1 MDNENKKIIKQ
12 KSDLWT
18 VPNILTYLRFALVV
32 PFVILFLNEKYLE
45 SAICIGLSG
54 ISDCLDGFFAR
65 KLNQVTQLGKLLDPI
80 ADKITLISV
89 MFCMAFYAPN
99 VIPILVVLIAKDV
112 AMLIGGV
119 SLLKR
124 KITPPAAE
132 WFGKLATIV
141 FYFAVCIIVFY
152 FAVCII
158 VFLKAVINYENLLI
172 DDILLSITAVVMLYA
187 LYRYAKIYMALIK
200 EDKAKKK
207 EKSKQ

>member
-1 MDNENKKIIKQ
+1 MKMDNDNKMIIAH

-18 VPNILTYLRFALVV
+18 VPNLLTYLRFVLVV
-32 PFVILFLNEKYLE
+32 PFVILFLNQKYLL

-80 ADKITLISV
+80 ADKVTLISV
-89 MFCMAFYAPN
+89 MLCMAFYAPN

-112 AMLIGGV
+112 VMLIGGV

-141 FYFAVCIIVFY
+141 FYFAVCIIVFM
-152 FAVCII
+152 
-158 VFLKAVINYENLLI
+158 KAAINYENLLL
-172 DDILLSITAVVMLYA
+172 DDILLSVTAVVMLYA
-187 LYRYAKIYMALIK
+187 LYRYAKIYRELIK
-200 EDKAKKK
+200 EDKAKKQN
-207 EKSKQ
+207 KSKQ

>member
-80 ADKITLISV
+80 ADKITLI
-89 MFCMAFYAPN
+89 
-99 VIPILVVLIAKDV
+99 PILVVLIAKDV

-141 FYFAVCIIVFY
+141 FYFAVCIIVF
-152 FAVCII
+152 
-158 VFLKAVINYENLLI
+158 LKAVINYENLLI

-187 LYRYAKIYMALIK
+187 LYRYAKIFMALIK

>member
-112 AMLIGGV
+112 AMLMDLFNHSSPAITLRYIGI
-119 SLLKR
+119 R
-124 KITPPAAE
+124 Q
-132 WFGKLATIV
+132 
-141 FYFAVCIIVFY
+141 
-152 FAVCII
+152 
-158 VFLKAVINYENLLI
+158 
-172 DDILLSITAVVMLYA
+172 DQ
-187 LYRYAKIYMALIK
+187 R
-200 EDKAKKK
+200 DKAM
-207 EKSKQ
+207 SNFDL

>member
-1 MDNENKKIIKQ
+1 MDKENKMIIKQ

-18 VPNILTYLRFALVV
+18 VPNLLTYLRFVLVV
-32 PFVILFLNEKYLE
+32 PFVVLFLNEKYLA

-65 KLNQVTQLGKLLDPI
+65 RLNQVTQLGKLLDPI

-89 MFCMAFYAPN
+89 MLCMAFYAPN
-99 VIPILVVLIAKDV
+99 VIPILVILIAKDV

-124 KITPPAAE
+124 KIAPPAAE

-141 FYFAVCIIVFY
+141 FYFAVCV
-152 FAVCII
+152 I

-187 LYRYAKIYMALIK
+187 LYRYAKIYKLLIK
-200 EDKAKKK
+200 NDKAKKSK
-207 EKSKQ
+207 KSEH

>member
-1 MDNENKKIIKQ
+1 MDNDNKMIIAH

-18 VPNILTYLRFALVV
+18 VPNLLTYLRFVLVV
-32 PFVILFLNEKYLE
+32 PFVILFLSEKYLL

-80 ADKITLISV
+80 ADKVTLISV
-89 MFCMAFYAPN
+89 MLCMAFYAPN
-99 VIPILVVLIAKDV
+99 VIPILVVLIAKDL
-112 AMLIGGV
+112 AMLIGGI

-141 FYFAVCIIVFY
+141 FYFAVCIIVFM
-152 FAVCII
+152 
-158 VFLKAVINYENLLI
+158 KAAINYENLLL
-172 DDILLSITAVVMLYA
+172 DDILLSVTAVAMLYA
-187 LYRYAKIYMALIK
+187 LYRYAKIYRELIK
-200 EDKAKKK
+200 EDKAKKQN
-207 EKSKQ
+207 KSKQ

>member
-65 KLNQVTQLGKLLDPI
+65 KLNQVTQLVKLLDPI

-119 SLLKR
+119 SLLK
-124 KITPPAAE
+124 
-132 WFGKLATIV
+132 
-141 FYFAVCIIVFY
+141 
-152 FAVCII
+152 I

>member
-1 MDNENKKIIKQ
+1 MKMDNDNKMIIAH

-18 VPNILTYLRFALVV
+18 VPNLLTYLRFVLVV
-32 PFVILFLNEKYLE
+32 PFVILFLSEKYLL

-80 ADKITLISV
+80 ADKVTLISV
-89 MFCMAFYAPN
+89 MLCMAFYAPN

-112 AMLIGGV
+112 AMLIGGI

-141 FYFAVCIIVFY
+141 FYFAVCIIVFM
-152 FAVCII
+152 
-158 VFLKAVINYENLLI
+158 KAAINYENLLL
-172 DDILLSITAVVMLYA
+172 DDILLSVTAVVMLYA
-187 LYRYAKIYMALIK
+187 LYRYAKIYRELIK
-200 EDKAKKK
+200 EDKAKKQN
-207 EKSKQ
+207 KSKQ

>member
-1 MDNENKKIIKQ
+1 MDNDNKMIIAH

-18 VPNILTYLRFALVV
+18 VPNLLTYLRFVLVV
-32 PFVILFLNEKYLE
+32 PFVILFLNQKYLL

-80 ADKITLISV
+80 ADKVTLISV
-89 MFCMAFYAPN
+89 MLCMAFYAPN

-112 AMLIGGV
+112 VMLIGGV

-141 FYFAVCIIVFY
+141 FYFAVCIIVFM
-152 FAVCII
+152 
-158 VFLKAVINYENLLI
+158 KAAINYENLLL
-172 DDILLSITAVVMLYA
+172 DDILLSVTAVVMLYA
-187 LYRYAKIYMALIK
+187 LYRYAKIYRELIK
-200 EDKAKKK
+200 EDKAKKQN
-207 EKSKQ
+207 KSKQ

>member
-1 MDNENKKIIKQ
+1 MKMDNDNKMIIAH

-18 VPNILTYLRFALVV
+18 VPNLLTYLRFVLVV
-32 PFVILFLNEKYLE
+32 PFVILFLSEKYLL

-80 ADKITLISV
+80 ADKVTLISV
-89 MFCMAFYAPN
+89 MLCMAFYAPN

-112 AMLIGGV
+112 AMLIGGI

-141 FYFAVCIIVFY
+141 FYFAVCIIVFM
-152 FAVCII
+152 
-158 VFLKAVINYENLLI
+158 KAAINYENLLL
-172 DDILLSITAVVMLYA
+172 DDILLSVTAVAMLYA
-187 LYRYAKIYMALIK
+187 LYRYAKIYRELIK
-200 EDKAKKK
+200 EDKAKKQN
-207 EKSKQ
+207 KSKQ

>member
-1 MDNENKKIIKQ
+1 MDNENKKIITK

-18 VPNILTYLRFALVV
+18 VPNLLTYLRFVLVV
-32 PFVILFLNEKYLE
+32 PFVIFFLGENYLL
-45 SAICIGLSG
+45 SAICIALSG

-65 KLNQVTQLGKLLDPI
+65 KLNQVTQLGKILDPI
-80 ADKITLISV
+80 ADKVTLISV
-89 MFCMAFYAPN
+89 MLCMAFYAPN

-112 AMLIGGV
+112 VMLLGGV

-141 FYFAVCIIVFY
+141 FYFAVCIIVF
-152 FAVCII
+152 
-158 VFLKAVINYENLLI
+158 LKAVINYENILI

-187 LYRYAKIYMALIK
+187 LYRYYKIYRDLIK
-200 EDKAKKK
+200 EDKE
-207 EKSKQ
+207 EKIDKIIR

>member
-1 MDNENKKIIKQ
+1 MKMDNDNKMIIAH

-18 VPNILTYLRFALVV
+18 VPNLLTYLRFVLVV
-32 PFVILFLNEKYLE
+32 PFVILFLNQKYLL

-80 ADKITLISV
+80 ADKVTLISV
-89 MFCMAFYAPN
+89 MLCMAFYAPN
-99 VIPILVVLIAKDV
+99 VIPNLVVLIAKDV
-112 AMLIGGV
+112 IMLIGGV

-141 FYFAVCIIVFY
+141 FYFAVCIIVFM
-152 FAVCII
+152 
-158 VFLKAVINYENLLI
+158 KAAINYENLLL
-172 DDILLSITAVVMLYA
+172 DDILLSVTAVVMLYA
-187 LYRYAKIYMALIK
+187 LYRYAKIYRELIK
-200 EDKAKKK
+200 EDKAKKQN
-207 EKSKQ
+207 KSKQ

>member
-1 MDNENKKIIKQ
+1 MKMDNDNKMIIAH

-18 VPNILTYLRFALVV
+18 VPNLLTYLRFVLVV
-32 PFVILFLNEKYLE
+32 PFVILFLSEKYLL

-80 ADKITLISV
+80 ADKVTLISV
-89 MFCMAFYAPN
+89 MLCMAFYAPN

-112 AMLIGGV
+112 AMLIGGI

-141 FYFAVCIIVFY
+141 FYFAVCIIVFM
-152 FAVCII
+152 
-158 VFLKAVINYENLLI
+158 KAAINYENLLL
-172 DDILLSITAVVMLYA
+172 DDILLSVTAVAMLYA
-187 LYRYAKIYMALIK
+187 LYRYAKIYRELIK
-200 EDKAKKK
+200 EDKAKKQN
-207 EKSKQ
+207 KSKK

>member
-99 VIPILVVLIAKDV
+99 VVIPILVVLIAKDV

-132 WFGKLATIV
+132 WFGKLAT
-141 FYFAVCIIVFY
+141 IVFY

>member
-1 MDNENKKIIKQ
+1 MKMDNENKKIIKQ

-141 FYFAVCIIVFY
+141 FYFAVCIICLLYTSAKHLNAMLVPDKGKVFVDGDDT
-152 FAVCII
+152 ADEEKTLDIRKKVGLVLQNPDNQLC
-158 VFLKAVINYENLLI
+158 LLYT
-172 DDILLSITAVVMLYA
+172 SRCV
-187 LYRYAKIYMALIK
+187 
-200 EDKAKKK
+200 
-207 EKSKQ
+207 

>member
-1 MDNENKKIIKQ
+1 MPSPHFLVELAKIFSVSTDFLLGVESLHTINV
-12 KSDLWT
+12 SDL
-18 VPNILTYLRFALVV
+18 
-32 PFVILFLNEKYLE
+32 
-45 SAICIGLSG
+45 S
-54 ISDCLDGFFAR
+54 
-65 KLNQVTQLGKLLDPI
+65 
-80 ADKITLISV
+80 
-89 MFCMAFYAPN
+89 
-99 VIPILVVLIAKDV
+99 AKDV

-124 KITPPAAE
+124 KITTPAAE
-132 WFGKLATIV
+132 WFGKLAT
-141 FYFAVCIIVFY
+141 IVFY

-187 LYRYAKIYMALIK
+187 LYRYAKIFMALIK

>member
-1 MDNENKKIIKQ
+1 MKMDNDNKMIIAH

-18 VPNILTYLRFALVV
+18 VPNLLTYLRFVLVV
-32 PFVILFLNEKYLE
+32 PFVILFLNQKYLL

-80 ADKITLISV
+80 ADKVTLISV
-89 MFCMAFYAPN
+89 MLCMAFYAPN

-112 AMLIGGV
+112 AMLIGGI

-141 FYFAVCIIVFY
+141 FYFAVCIIVFM
-152 FAVCII
+152 
-158 VFLKAVINYENLLI
+158 KAAINYENLLL
-172 DDILLSITAVVMLYA
+172 DDIMLSVTAVVMLYA
-187 LYRYAKIYMALIK
+187 LYRYAKIYRELIK
-200 EDKAKKK
+200 EDKAKKQN
-207 EKSKQ
+207 KSKQ

>member
-1 MDNENKKIIKQ
+1 MDNDNKRIIAH

-18 VPNILTYLRFALVV
+18 VPNLLTYLRFVLVV
-32 PFVILFLNEKYLE
+32 PFVILFLSEKYLL

-80 ADKITLISV
+80 ADKVTLISV
-89 MFCMAFYAPN
+89 MLCMAFYAPN

-141 FYFAVCIIVFY
+141 FYFAVCIIVFM
-152 FAVCII
+152 
-158 VFLKAVINYENLLI
+158 KAAINYENLLL
-172 DDILLSITAVVMLYA
+172 DDILLSVTAVVMLYA
-187 LYRYAKIYMALIK
+187 LYRYAKIYRDLIK
-200 EDKAKKK
+200 EDKAKKQN
-207 EKSKQ
+207 KSKQ

>member
-1 MDNENKKIIKQ
+1 MDNDNKMIIAH

-18 VPNILTYLRFALVV
+18 VPNLLTYLRFVLVV
-32 PFVILFLNEKYLE
+32 PFVILFLSEKYLL

-80 ADKITLISV
+80 ADKVTLISV
-89 MFCMAFYAPN
+89 MLCMAFYAPN

-112 AMLIGGV
+112 AMLIGGI

-141 FYFAVCIIVFY
+141 FYFAVCIIVFM
-152 FAVCII
+152 
-158 VFLKAVINYENLLI
+158 KAAINYENLLL
-172 DDILLSITAVVMLYA
+172 DDILLSVTAVAMLYA
-187 LYRYAKIYMALIK
+187 LYRYAKIYRELIK
-200 EDKAKKK
+200 EDKAKKQN
-207 EKSKQ
+207 KSKQ

>member
-1 MDNENKKIIKQ
+1 MDKENKMIIKQ

-18 VPNILTYLRFALVV
+18 VPNLLTYLRFVLVV
-32 PFVILFLNEKYLE
+32 PFVVLFLNEKYLA

-65 KLNQVTQLGKLLDPI
+65 RLNQVTQLGKLLDPI

-89 MFCMAFYAPN
+89 MLCMAFYAPN
-99 VIPILVVLIAKDV
+99 VIPILVILIAKDV

-141 FYFAVCIIVFY
+141 FYFAVCV
-152 FAVCII
+152 I

-187 LYRYAKIYMALIK
+187 LIVMQKYINY
-200 EDKAKKK
+200 
-207 EKSKQ
+207 

>member
-1 MDNENKKIIKQ
+1 MKMDNDNKMIIAH

-18 VPNILTYLRFALVV
+18 VPNLLTYLRFVLVV
-32 PFVILFLNEKYLE
+32 PFVILFLNQKYLL

-80 ADKITLISV
+80 ADKVTLISV
-89 MFCMAFYAPN
+89 MLCMAFYAPN

-112 AMLIGGV
+112 AMLIGGI

-141 FYFAVCIIVFY
+141 FYFAVCIIVFM
-152 FAVCII
+152 
-158 VFLKAVINYENLLI
+158 KAAINYENLLL
-172 DDILLSITAVVMLYA
+172 DDILLSVTAVVMLYA
-187 LYRYAKIYMALIK
+187 LYRYAKIYRELIK
-200 EDKAKKK
+200 EDKAKKQN
-207 EKSKQ
+207 KSKQ

>member
-1 MDNENKKIIKQ
+1 MKMDNDNKMIIAH

-18 VPNILTYLRFALVV
+18 VPNLLTYLRFVLVV
-32 PFVILFLNEKYLE
+32 PFVILFLSEKYLL

-80 ADKITLISV
+80 ADKVTLISV
-89 MFCMAFYAPN
+89 MLCMAFYAPN

-112 AMLIGGV
+112 AMLIGGI

-141 FYFAVCIIVFY
+141 FYFAVCIIVFM
-152 FAVCII
+152 
-158 VFLKAVINYENLLI
+158 KAAINYENLLL
-172 DDILLSITAVVMLYA
+172 DDILLSVTAVVMLYA
-187 LYRYAKIYMALIK
+187 LYRYAKIYRELIK

-207 EKSKQ
+207 DKSKQ

>member
-1 MDNENKKIIKQ
+1 MDNENKLILKQ

-18 VPNILTYLRFALVV
+18 VPNILTYLRFVLVV
-32 PFVILFLNEKYLE
+32 PFVILFLQEKYL
-45 SAICIGLSG
+45 AAAVCIGLSG

-99 VIPILVVLIAKDV
+99 VIPILVILIAKDV
-112 AMLIGGV
+112 AMLLGGV

-141 FYFAVCIIVFY
+141 FYFAVC
-152 FAVCII
+152 AI
-158 VFLKAVINYENLLI
+158 VFLKAVINYQSI
-172 DDILLSITAVVMLYA
+172 IVDDILLSITAVVMLYA
-187 LYRYAKIYMALIK
+187 LYRYYKIYKSLIK
-200 EDKAKKK
+200 EDKAKKNK
-207 EKSKQ
+207 K

>member
-32 PFVILFLNEKYLE
+32 PFVILFLHEKYLE

-99 VIPILVVLIAKDV
+99 VIPILVILIAKDV

-141 FYFAVCIIVFY
+141 FYFAVCIIVF
-152 FAVCII
+152 
-158 VFLKAVINYENLLI
+158 LKAVINYENL
-172 DDILLSITAVVMLYA
+172 LLSITAVVMLYA
-187 LYRYAKIYMALIK
+187 LYRYAKIFMALIK

>member
-1 MDNENKKIIKQ
+1 MDNDNKMIIAH

-18 VPNILTYLRFALVV
+18 VPNLLTYLRFVLVV
-32 PFVILFLNEKYLE
+32 PFVILFLNQKYLL

-80 ADKITLISV
+80 ADKVTLISV
-89 MFCMAFYAPN
+89 MLCMAFYAPN

-112 AMLIGGV
+112 AMLIGGI

-141 FYFAVCIIVFY
+141 FYFAVCIIVFM
-152 FAVCII
+152 
-158 VFLKAVINYENLLI
+158 KAAINYENLLL
-172 DDILLSITAVVMLYA
+172 DDILLSVTAVVMLYA
-187 LYRYAKIYMALIK
+187 LYRYAKIYRELIK
-200 EDKAKKK
+200 EDKAKKQN
-207 EKSKQ
+207 KSKQ